1 VREGGKTEFPVAGV
15 IIAGGGSRRF
25 GGGGKADARL
35 GAETL
40 AAFIIR
46 RATAQV
52 RWLALNSNAPPLA
65 CSIHI
70 DHLQDSIGPGYG
82 PLAGVLAGLE
92 WAKAKPDQYTHMATF
107 VVDAPFF
114 PDDLVSRLST
124 RLIEADC
131 DIVCAISG
139 GRRHHLMALWPVS
152 MAGALR
158 EALTGEGLRAVK
170 DWLAR
175 WRVEEVEF
183 PVSPYDP
190 FFNINTQDDL
200 KKAEEIRKRYFKESN
215 QKAEP

>member
-1 VREGGKTEFPVAGV
+1 VSVSAKNEFPVAGV
-15 IIAGGGSRRF
+15 IIAGGSSRRF
-25 GGGGKADARL
+25 GGDDKAGAWL

-40 AAFIIR
+40 AAIIIR

-52 RWLALNSNAPPLA
+52 RCLAWNSNTPSLEGGPD
-65 CSIHI
+65 I
-70 DHLQDSIGPGYG
+70 DHLQDSIGPDCG

-107 VVDAPFF
+107 SVDAPFF
-114 PDDLVSRLST
+114 PDDLVSCLSA

-131 DIVCAISG
+131 DIVCAASG
-139 GRRHHLMALWPVS
+139 GRRHHLMALWPVA

-170 DWLAR
+170 GWLAR

-183 PVSPYDP
+183 AASPYDP

-200 KKAEEIRKRYFKESN
+200 KKAEEIRRRYFKDSD
-215 QKAEP
+215 QKAER